1 MNLLAIETATESCSV
16 ALACGE
22 TLVVRSEYAPRRHAE
37 LLLPM
42 CEQVLAEAGIGRH
55 ALDAVAVGVG
65 PGAFTGVRL
74 AVSAAQGLAL
84 ALDRPLVPVSSLA
97 ALAMQAPDNEAAI
110 LAVIDA
116 RMGEIYAGTFRRTAD
131 GLVEP
136 IGAESVGLAE
146 RLELPVASAWN
157 VVGSGWA
164 TYHEVLETRLPA
176 TPAWV
181 EGVAYPQAS
190 EVALLAL
197 PVARAGRGLAPEN
210 VAPVY
215 LRDKVALTRAEQQ
228 AAREERARSPL

>member
-16 ALACGE
+16 ALACGDS
-22 TLVVRSEYAPRRHAE
+22 LVVRSEFAPRRHAE

-74 AVSAAQGLAL
+74 AVAAAQGLAL

-97 ALAMQAPDNEAAI
+97 ALAMQAPDNGVAI

-116 RMGEIYAGTFRRTAD
+116 RMGEIYAGTFRRTAE

-136 IGAESVGLAE
+136 IGGESVGAAEALAALTSARFTVMPALVSSTAVSFAVAGLPAVSVTDAVTDSGPSL
-146 RLELPVASAWN
+146 RLERST
-157 VVGSGWA
+157 VV
-164 TYHEVLETRLPA
+164 L
-176 TPAWV
+176 
-181 EGVAYPQAS
+181 
-190 EVALLAL
+190 
-197 PVARAGRGLAPEN
+197 
-210 VAPVY
+210 
-215 LRDKVALTRAEQQ
+215 
-228 AAREERARSPL
+228 

>member
-1 MNLLAIETATESCSV
+1 MNLLAIETATECCSV

-22 TLVVRSEYAPRRHAE
+22 SLVLRSEFAPRRHAE

-55 ALDAVAVGVG
+55 ALDVIAVGVG

-97 ALAMQAPDNEAAI
+97 ALAMQAPDNGAAI

-116 RMGEIYAGTFRRTAD
+116 RMGEIYAGTFRRTAE

-136 IGAESVGLAE
+136 LGPESVGLAE
-146 RLELPVASAWN
+146 RLVLSAAATWN

-164 TYHEVLETRLPA
+164 TYQALLETRLPA
-176 TPAWV
+176 APAWV
-181 EGVAYPQAS
+181 EGVAHPQAS
-190 EVALLAL
+190 EVAL
-197 PVARAGRGLAPEN
+197 
-210 VAPVY
+210 
-215 LRDKVALTRAEQQ
+215 TSAEQQ
-228 AAREERARSPL
+228 AARAERARG

>member
-22 TLVVRSEYAPRRHAE
+22 ALIVRSEYAPRRHAE

-55 ALDAVAVGVG
+55 ALDAIAVGVG

-84 ALDRPLVPVSSLA
+84 ALDLPLVPVSTLA
-97 ALAMQAPDNEAAI
+97 ALAMQAPDNGAAI

-116 RMGEIYAGTFRRTAD
+116 RMGEIYAGTFRRTVD
-131 GLVEP
+131 GLVEATGP
-136 IGAESVGLAE
+136 ESVGVAGG
-146 RLELPVASAWN
+146 LELPAAEAWN

-164 TYHEVLETRLPA
+164 TYRERLETRLPSV
-176 TPAWV
+176 PAWV
-181 EGVAYPQAS
+181 EGIAYPQAAD
-190 EVALLAL
+190 VALLAL
-197 PVARAGRGLAPEN
+197 PVAKARRGLAPEC

-215 LRDKVALTRAEQQ
+215 LRDKVALTSAEQQ
-228 AAREERARSPL
+228 AARAERART

>member
-16 ALACGE
+16 ALACGDR
-22 TLVVRSEYAPRRHAE
+22 LVARSEMAPRRQAE

-55 ALDAVAVGVG
+55 ALDAIAVGVG

-74 AVSAAQGLAL
+74 AVSAAQGLAF

-97 ALAMQAPDNEAAI
+97 ALAMQAPDNGAAI

-116 RMGEIYAGTFRRTAD
+116 RMGEIYAGTFRRSAD
-131 GLVEP
+131 GLVEAV
-136 IGAESVGLAE
+136 GAESVGRAE
-146 RLELPVASAWN
+146 RLELPAASAWN
-157 VVGSGWA
+157 VIGSGWA
-164 TYHEVLETRLPA
+164 TYHAVLETRLPKA
-176 TPAWV
+176 PAWV

-190 EVALLAL
+190 DVALLAL
-197 PVARAGRGLAPEN
+197 PAARAGRGLAPEH

-215 LRDKVALTRAEQQ
+215 LRDKVALTSVEQQ
-228 AAREERARSPL
+228 AARLERARS

>member
-1 MNLLAIETATESCSV
+1 MNLLAIETATECCSV

-22 TLVVRSEYAPRRHAE
+22 SLVLRSEFAPRRHAE

-55 ALDAVAVGVG
+55 ALDVIAVGVG

-97 ALAMQAPDNEAAI
+97 ALAMQAPDNGAAI

-116 RMGEIYAGTFRRTAD
+116 RMGEIYAGTFRRTVE

-136 IGAESVGLAE
+136 LGLESVGLAE
-146 RLELPVASAWN
+146 RLVLPAAATWN

-164 TYHEVLETRLPA
+164 TYQALLETRLPA
-176 TPAWV
+176 APAWV
-181 EGVAYPQAS
+181 EGVAHPQAS

-197 PVARAGRGLAPEN
+197 PAARAGRGLAPEN

-215 LRDKVALTRAEQQ
+215 LRDKVALTSAEQQ
-228 AAREERARSPL
+228 AARLGRVLG